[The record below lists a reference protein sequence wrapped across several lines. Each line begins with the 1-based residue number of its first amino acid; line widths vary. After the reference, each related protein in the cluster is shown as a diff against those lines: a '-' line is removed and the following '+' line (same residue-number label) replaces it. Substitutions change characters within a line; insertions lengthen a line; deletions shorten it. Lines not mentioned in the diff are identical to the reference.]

1 MKKIKDAISK
11 LMLKI
16 LIGMV
21 RFYQKAISPHTPSSC
36 RFLPTCSD
44 YAIQALKKYGPIKG
58 SYLAAKRIIRCNPWG
73 GSGFDPLP

>member
-36 RFLPTCSD
+36 RFLPTFSD